1 MLIVL
6 LQTIV
11 IFNIAGNGGRDHWAS
26 HKSGGTACWVV
37 VSNWLLH
44 FFEDFYKFSHLKRD
58 CSFFDSK
65 TERKNIEKILKM

>member
-1 MLIVL
+1 MEGVTTGHPINLV
-6 LQTIV
+6 
-11 IFNIAGNGGRDHWAS
+11 GRRA
-26 HKSGGTACWVV
+26 WVV

>member
-1 MLIVL
+1 MEGVTTGHPINLVGRRAGL
-6 LQTIV
+6 LYPTGCYI
-11 IFNIAGNGGRDHWAS
+11 
-26 HKSGGTACWVV
+26 
-37 VSNWLLH
+37 